1 MSAIDLNA
9 RPVRFKGNALARSLL
24 RLAGWRVVWSGLP
37 AQQGVIMVYPHTS
50 NWDFVVGVLAKWAMG
65 LPVKFWGKNSLFS
78 VPVFGRWLRWIGG
91 IAVDRSNSN
100 GLVSQTVAA
109 MQMAREQGGYFWLA
123 VAPEGTRSLT
133 KGWRSGA
140 YHVAVQAKV
149 PVGLAYFDYS
159 SKTVGLHEFV
169 ELSGNTEH
177 DFNLMKQGLGQPIGK
192 RPQLASPI
200 QLKP

>member
-1 MSAIDLNA
+1 MSAIDLSA
-9 RPVRFKGNALARSLL
+9 RPVRFKGNALAHALL

-65 LPVKFWGKNSLFS
+65 LPVKFWGKNSLFNI
-78 VPVFGRWLRWIGG
+78 PVFGHWLRSIGG
-91 IAVDRSNSN
+91 IAVDRHNSN
-100 GLVSQTVAA
+100 GLVGDTVAA
-109 MQMAREQGGYFWLA
+109 MRTAREQGRYFWLA

-140 YHVAVQAKV
+140 YHVAVQAQV
-149 PVGLAYFDYS
+149 PVGLAYFDFA

-169 ELSGNTEH
+169 ELSGDVEQ
-177 DFNLMKQGLGQPIGK
+177 DFNLMRRRLGQPQGK
-192 RPQLASPI
+192 RPQLASPVR
-200 QLKP
+200 LKP

>member
-9 RPVRFKGNALARSLL
+9 RPVRFKGNALAHALL

-37 AQQGVIMVYPHTS
+37 ALQGVIMVYPHTS

-65 LPVKFWGKNSLFS
+65 LPVNFWGKNSLFQ

-91 IAVDRSNSN
+91 IAVDRNSSN
-100 GLVSQTVAA
+100 GLVGDTATA
-109 MQMAREQGGYFWLA
+109 MRAAREQGKYFWLA
-123 VAPEGTRSLT
+123 AAPEGTRSLT

-140 YHVAVQAKV
+140 YQVAVQAQV
-149 PVGLAYFDYS
+149 PVGLAYFDFA

-169 ELSGNTEH
+169 ELSGDVEQ
-177 DFNLMKQGLGQPIGK
+177 DFKLIRQRLGQPQGK
-192 RPQLASPI
+192 RPQLASPV